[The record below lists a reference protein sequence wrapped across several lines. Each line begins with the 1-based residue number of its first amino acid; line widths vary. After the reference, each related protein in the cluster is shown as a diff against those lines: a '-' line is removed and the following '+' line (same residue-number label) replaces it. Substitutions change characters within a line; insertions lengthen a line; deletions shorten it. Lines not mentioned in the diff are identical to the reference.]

1 MTSDADPRVS
11 SDDGDVGAGFLTPA
25 NILSLS
31 RIPLGIL
38 FLAVSDQVG
47 LALIVSA
54 GALTDL
60 LDGWIARITGTM
72 SEIGAL
78 LDPFCD
84 RIFVLLGLI
93 SFIPTGHLD
102 WAGMLV
108 LVLRDL
114 YTGGVYLVQ
123 RVAGRLVPFQSRP
136 IGKVTTALQV
146 LALFT
151 LIFRPELINGPIVLV
166 GVASV
171 MAIIDYGMSGLRAN
185 TKT

>member
-1 MTSDADPRVS
+1 MKPDADPGVS
-11 SDDGDVGAGFLTPA
+11 SEAGEIEHGFLTAA

-38 FLAVSDQVG
+38 FLAFSDQFAV
-47 LALIVSA
+47 ALIVAA

-60 LDGWIARITGTM
+60 LDGWIARITGTT

-93 SFIPTGHLD
+93 SFLPTGHLD

-108 LVLRDL
+108 LILRDL

-136 IGKVTTALQV
+136 LGKITTALQI

-171 MAIIDYGMSGLRAN
+171 MAIIDYGMSGLRPNAR
-185 TKT
+185 T

>member
-1 MTSDADPRVS
+1 MKSDADLRDS
-11 SDDGDVGAGFLTPA
+11 SDDSEVGAGFLTPG

-31 RIPLGIL
+31 RIPLGVL
-38 FLAVSDQVG
+38 FLAVNDQVG
-47 LALIVSA
+47 IALIVSA

-60 LDGWIARITGTM
+60 LDGWVARITKTT

-93 SFIPTGHLD
+93 SFLPTGHLD

-108 LVLRDL
+108 LILRDL

-136 IGKVTTALQV
+136 IGKITTALQV

-151 LIFRPELINGPIVLV
+151 PIFRPELINGPIVLV
-166 GVASV
+166 GVVSV
-171 MAIIDYGMSGLRAN
+171 MAIIDYGMSGLRSNAE
-185 TKT
+185 T